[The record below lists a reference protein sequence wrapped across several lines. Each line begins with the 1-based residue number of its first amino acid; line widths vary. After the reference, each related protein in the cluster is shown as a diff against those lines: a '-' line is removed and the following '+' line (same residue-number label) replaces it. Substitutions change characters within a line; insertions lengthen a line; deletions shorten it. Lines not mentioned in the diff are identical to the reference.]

1 LGLTAGLATSL
12 VTNNI
17 VIIAAIVEMFAG
29 AVSMAAGT
37 YLSSKSQ
44 LEFIN
49 KEVMNHREEKAFI
62 KHTFNSP
69 IRASSTIFLFYVLAA
84 IPPIIP
90 YIFLD
95 IKPALITSI
104 AVSALF
110 LFGIGVWKTKLTKR
124 DALKSG
130 LEMLFIGLL
139 AALAGFIVGN
149 VIHLYTGLV

>member
-1 LGLTAGLATSL
+1 
-12 VTNNI
+12 
-17 VIIAAIVEMFAG
+17 MFAG

-49 KEVMNHREEKAFI
+49 KEAMRHREEKAFI
-62 KHTFNSP
+62 KHTFSSP

-84 IPPIIP
+84 IPPIVP

-124 DALKSG
+124 DVLKSG